1 MRYLSKMAIYYK
13 CQGIEDE
20 LIILLGMVV
29 DILEDMK
36 QKCTVSNS
44 KQPSKYLIPFEIKD
58 VDSREI
64 EDNNVT
70 FDILPVETIS
80 ETQWTFSC
88 I

>member
-1 MRYLSKMAIYYK
+1 MSRHRGRVDYLIRDGGRHTRGHETKMYR
-13 CQGIEDE
+13 
-20 LIILLGMVV
+20 
-29 DILEDMK
+29 
-36 QKCTVSNS
+36 SNS

-80 ETQWTFSC
+80 ETQWTFFC